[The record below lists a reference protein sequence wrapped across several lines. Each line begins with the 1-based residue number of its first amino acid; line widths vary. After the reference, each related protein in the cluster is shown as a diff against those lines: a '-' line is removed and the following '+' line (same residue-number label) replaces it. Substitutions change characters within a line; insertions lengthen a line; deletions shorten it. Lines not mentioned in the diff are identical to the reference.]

1 MSGSRTGCGGAPGCN
16 LKDMTE
22 GPTDRIA
29 VEFTIAEA
37 KLIVAALRQFE
48 PFWPSDLDDM
58 GRAELLAGI
67 RQGIERLVT
76 VIDPANAPISR
87 S

>member
-1 MSGSRTGCGGAPGCN
+1 MTG
-16 LKDMTE
+16 

-48 PFWPSDLDDM
+48 PFWPSDMDDM

-67 RQGIERLVT
+67 RQGIEHVAA
-76 VIDPANAPISR
+76 VIDPANAPIS
-87 S
+87 

>member
-1 MSGSRTGCGGAPGCN
+1 MTG
-16 LKDMTE
+16 

-48 PFWPSDLDDM
+48 RFWPSDLDDL

-67 RQGIERLVT
+67 RKGIEHVAT
-76 VIDPANAPISR
+76 VIDSANAPTS
-87 S
+87 